1 MFRLLIRRA
10 HQSRY
15 EDSEPD
21 VSDVSD
27 EGEEEEGGE
36 YDYSEEEEEE
46 GEEGEGEGKWIPYPF
61 ASISRCHPHYTPG
74 PIPFA
79 NEMRTRSPSP

>member
-1 MFRLLIRRA
+1 V

-21 VSDVSD
+21 ASDVSD

-36 YDYSEEEEEE
+36 YDESEEEEE
-46 GEEGEGEGKWIPYPF
+46 GEEGEGEGEGNPKSLRIDIKMLSTHSRRLI
-61 ASISRCHPHYTPG
+61 SITDK
-74 PIPFA
+74 I
-79 NEMRTRSPSP
+79 RTRSPSP